1 MRALFVSPL
10 PFVGTTATGIAA
22 PIAGSV
28 DFLNDDR
35 PGLVWRGATNGALV
49 IDLGPD
55 PVAYDTIA
63 LIGTNLRA
71 SDTVRVQTGSAP
83 DTMNG
88 YDSTAKPAWT
98 GKKPKRLSAK
108 TVIKLAAPRSERFV
122 RVTFSATNHPSG
134 YVQFQRLVIGE
145 AVSTYGIE
153 FGAKVNFE
161 DRSVITTG
169 PGFTSVDRYD
179 VLPSWEISTTA
190 ITDEEWRTK
199 WAPLLLEAG
208 SSAGILFVRDEK
220 APETFQTDALFG
232 RITSK
237 AYGEAKAYNWWTF
250 AGTILAFAP

>member
-35 PGLVWRGATNGALV
+35 PGLVWRGATNGAV
-49 IDLGPD
+49 MIDLGPD
-55 PVAYDTIA
+55 PVEYNTVAV
-63 LIGTNLRA
+63 IGSNLRA

-83 DTMNG
+83 DTMDG
-88 YDSTAKPAWT
+88 YDSTAKSAWQ
-98 GKKPKRLSAK
+98 GKKPKQLTAK
-108 TVIKLAAPRSERFV
+108 SVLKLPATRAERFV
-122 RVTFSATNHPSG
+122 KITFAAPNHPNG
-134 YVQFQRLVIGE
+134 YVQFQRLVIGK

-153 FGAKVNFE
+153 FGAKLNFE

-169 PGFTSVDRYD
+169 PGFTTTDRYD
-179 VLPSWEISTTA
+179 VLPAWDISTTG
-190 ITDEEWRTK
+190 ITDEEWREQ

-220 APETFQTDALFG
+220 APATWQTDAVFG
-232 RITSK
+232 RISSK
-237 AYGEAKAYNWWTF
+237 AYGEAKAYNWWVF